1 MNVEY
6 TGRQTTITPQHKRQV
21 EEGISRIAKISGDS
35 GSVHVILT
43 ADKYRQI
50 AEVTLKAKVYD
61 FVATAEG
68 NAMDVALHDALQKL
82 EQQAIKHK
90 QRITTIKHHPKG
102 DVKTVATESRTGR
115 HLDVRPQTRRR
126 RVRRLQVEGAR
137 MPPCRA
143 LASQRR
149 RARSEVREAGGELVI
164 LTGMSG
170 SGKLSALKAFE
181 DLGYYAVDNLPLE
194 LIPQFAELVRGRR
207 RLSVRRW

>member
-102 DVKTVATESRTGR
+102 DVKTVSTEVSDGPDRT
-115 HLDVRPQTRRR
+115 D
-126 RVRRLQVEGAR
+126 A
-137 MPPCRA
+137 
-143 LASQRR
+143 
-149 RARSEVREAGGELVI
+149 
-164 LTGMSG
+164 
-170 SGKLSALKAFE
+170 
-181 DLGYYAVDNLPLE
+181 
-194 LIPQFAELVRGRR
+194 
-207 RLSVRRW
+207 